1 MILITE
7 LIKLSYL
14 ILSFHLLFYLIL
26 SNLVFLCLLAF
37 FPYFYSYIIL
47 LLSVSTFL
55 YHLLQCTC
63 LYHLP
68 HSSFLYYL
76 PQTLKVTNASD
87 TIYFILSFFS
97 YVVLLLSSFT
107 FFYPQ
112 TLKVTNTSD
121 TKVAFKVKTTQPS
134 WYYVRPNQHILDVG
148 QTEEVTITLVDSEC
162 A

>member
-1 MILITE
+1 MTCHLFEFELNFVNIIVIVSIQVMILITE

-63 LYHLP
+63 LYHFP

-76 PQTLKVTNASD
+76 
-87 TIYFILSFFS
+87 
-97 YVVLLLSSFT
+97 
-107 FFYPQ
+107 PQ

>member
-1 MILITE
+1 M
-7 LIKLSYL
+7 S
-14 ILSFHLLFYLIL
+14 SCLFSL
-26 SNLVFLCLLAF
+26 F
-37 FPYFYSYIIL
+37 L
-47 LLSVSTFL
+47 LLYYLTSI
-55 YHLLQCTC
+55 C
-63 LYHLP
+63 LYLSLSSPSMYMFLPSPSLHLP
-68 HSSFLYYL
+68 LSL
-76 PQTLKVTNASD
+76 PQTLKVTNTSE

>member
-1 MILITE
+1 MTCHLFEFELNFVNIIVIVSIQVMILITE

-37 FPYFYSYIIL
+37 FPYFYSCIIL

-76 PQTLKVTNASD
+76 
-87 TIYFILSFFS
+87 
-97 YVVLLLSSFT
+97 
-107 FFYPQ
+107 PQ